1 MDATF
6 HSSLNTSRMFVPET
20 PGVEDKRLSRL
31 IRKGKEYTQN
41 PIAIVLLKHPRKGQR
56 VYTKPYC
63 YSTPSTP
70 SDRAKSTQNP
80 IAIVFLAH
88 PRTGQRVHKPLLL
101 LYSQDTLGKGKEY
114 TKPYCYYTT
123 STPSDRAKSTHNPIA
138 IVLLGHPRKGQRVH
152 KTLLL
157 LYSQDTLGKGKE
169 YTKPYCYSTPST
181 PSERAK
187 STQNPI
193 AIVLLAHPRTGQR
206 VHKTL
211 LLLYSQHTLGQ
222 GKEYTKPYCY
232 CTPRTPSER
241 EKSTQNPIAIVL
253 LAHPRRI
260 WQVTALN
267 IFVSS
272 FYFYCRMTV

>member
-41 PIAIVLLKHPRKGQR
+41 PIAIVLLAHPRTGQR
-56 VYTKPYC
+56 VHKTLLLLYSQDTLGKGKEYSKPYCYSTPSTPSEWAKSTQNPIAIVLLEHPRTGQRVHKTLLLQYSQDTLGKGKEYTKPYC

-123 STPSDRAKSTHNPIA
+123 STPSDRAKST
-138 IVLLGHPRKGQRVH
+138 
-152 KTLLL
+152 
-157 LYSQDTLGKGKE
+157 
-169 YTKPYCYSTPST
+169 
-181 PSERAK
+181 
-187 STQNPI
+187 
-193 AIVLLAHPRTGQR
+193 
-206 VHKTL
+206 
-211 LLLYSQHTLGQ
+211 
-222 GKEYTKPYCY
+222 
-232 CTPRTPSER
+232 
-241 EKSTQNPIAIVL
+241 QNPIAIVL

>member
-114 TKPYCYYTT
+114 TKPYCY
-123 STPSDRAKSTHNPIA
+123 
-138 IVLLGHPRKGQRVH
+138 
-152 KTLLL
+152 
-157 LYSQDTLGKGKE
+157 
-169 YTKPYCYSTPST
+169 STPST
-181 PSERAK
+181 PSDRAK

-211 LLLYSQHTLGQ
+211 LLLYSKDTLGK
-222 GKEYTKPYCY
+222 GKEYSKPYCY
-232 CTPRTPSER
+232 STPSTPSEDLAGH
-241 EKSTQNPIAIVL
+241 STQYFCIVILFL
-253 LAHPRRI
+253 LSDDSVKYVKGTNHIFTLFKRI
-260 WQVTALN
+260 LSGSLKNTDECKKSKFSPQKKKIVYRHN
-267 IFVSS
+267 YS
-272 FYFYCRMTV
+272 F